1 MATPVRATQ
10 NFVAHMGFCRRHPA
24 LAGLEIA
31 WRWLFGIPLLL
42 VIWQQVQRIAA
53 ETPPDSVGLDK
64 LVLTNPWLS
73 SHLLANAAEVYAPA
87 ATSVLGGLV
96 PAGLVVWS
104 VISGLGRTVILA
116 RMARQT
122 DGGGAG
128 FLRRVPAVIALQ
140 LIWAVAFVGVM
151 RLWLHTLAWDAHEHL
166 ISATGA
172 AEPDLEGFL
181 IWLILISLALYV
193 LWAAVSWVLTVAPIV
208 LLWERRS
215 LLGALGRSFRLGR
228 EFSSKLAEINL
239 VMQIVR
245 IALLVLALVFSSAP
259 LPFSDQLGADSL
271 HQLYQGIVVMWLIAS
286 DYFHVVRLKS
296 FVELWRMYGS
306 AGAEAAKP

>member
-1 MATPVRATQ
+1 MAAPVRATQ

-42 VIWQQVQRIAA
+42 VIWQQVTRVAA

-73 SHLLANAAEVYAPA
+73 SHLLANAAEVYSPA
-87 ATSVLGGLV
+87 ATDVMRWLLPVGI
-96 PAGLVVWS
+96 VVWS
-104 VISGLGRTVILA
+104 VLSGLGRTVILA

-122 DGGGAG
+122 DGSGAG
-128 FLRRVPAVIALQ
+128 FLKRIPAVILLQ
-140 LIWAVAFVGVM
+140 LVWAVAFVGVM
-151 RLWLHTLAWDAHEHL
+151 RLWLGTVAWDAHEHL
-166 ISATGA
+166 IGATGA

-181 IWLILISLALYV
+181 VWLILISLALYV
-193 LWAAVSWVLTVAPIV
+193 IWAAVSWVLTVAPVV

-215 LLGALGRSFRLGR
+215 LLNAVGRSFRLGR

-259 LPFSDQLGADSL
+259 LPFSDQLGTDSL
-271 HQLYQGIVVMWLIAS
+271 RYLYVLIAILWLVAS

-296 FVELWRMYGS
+296 FVELWRMYG
-306 AGAEAAKP
+306 ADIL